1 MKLLSLAFP
10 VLLVAG
16 ALAVQSGAFTGLP
29 PDDLGVRDG
38 RLKAPSLTR
47 NSVSSQVALHP
58 DHPQRA
64 YADMAP
70 LPLKAGD
77 AGASMQALARALA
90 ATPGVVIV
98 QQEPDYLRAEA
109 STRWLRFVDD
119 LEFSADPTQGVIHLR
134 SASRLGRED
143 LGTNRERM
151 ERIRAAYAT
160 LP

>member
-1 MKLLSLAFP
+1 MKLLSLALP

-16 ALAVQSGAFTGLP
+16 ALAVRSGMLNGTP

-38 RLKAPSLTR
+38 RLKPPSLTR
-47 NSVSSQVALHP
+47 NSVSSQLALYP

-70 LPLKAGD
+70 LPFKAGG
-77 AGASMQALARALA
+77 AGPSMQALASTLA
-90 ATPGVVIV
+90 ATPGVVTV
-98 QQEPDYLRAEA
+98 LQTPDYLRAEA
-109 STRWLRFVDD
+109 RTHWLRFVDD
-119 LEFSADPTQGVIHLR
+119 LEFWADPAEGVIHLR
-134 SASRLGRED
+134 SASRLGRDD

-151 ERIRAAYAT
+151 ERIRSAYAA